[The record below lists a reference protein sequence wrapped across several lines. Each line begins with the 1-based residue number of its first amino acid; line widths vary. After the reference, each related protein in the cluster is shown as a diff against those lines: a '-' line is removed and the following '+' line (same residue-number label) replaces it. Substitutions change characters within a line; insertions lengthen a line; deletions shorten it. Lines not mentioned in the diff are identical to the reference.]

1 MGDTFMVGDLALQAT
16 TFTIEERCG
25 QHDLLSIS
33 GTQSTALTKYAGQ
46 PAKLTAW
53 QGSATRA
60 IHGYL
65 DTHAIST
72 GFNKDMV
79 VTGYVLGASSVM
91 RSGAERQWKDKRPF
105 DIARDIVR
113 PYGFCLEMDTY
124 QYTIPLFV
132 QSAES
137 DWQLLAR
144 LAQEIGMA
152 LIGTNV
158 VIRMVDPSLEIRRR
172 RMRPLY
178 KFNVNKLFNY
188 SISAS
193 PVPLGYEA
201 RVFAGVD
208 KFGESFSVTANPD
221 AAVTLP
227 APETVRSLE
236 DAISA
241 AERIGRRRHRLR
253 RATCSLKFTPGLRS
267 GTTVALTNGAD
278 TNVWF
283 VHEATHVKSFE
294 ESYTSLVLNR
304 DEDDQTATSPVW
316 QSVQWPQPTLQ
327 SARWIAP
334 SRWER
339 EL

>member
-1 MGDTFMVGDLALQAT
+1 MGDLFMVGDLALQAT
-16 TFTIEERCG
+16 TFTIEESCG

-33 GTQSTALTKYAGQ
+33 GTQSTVLTQYAGQ
-46 PAKLTAW
+46 PSKLTAW

-65 DTHAIST
+65 DTHATST
-72 GFNKDMV
+72 GLNKDMV

-91 RSGAERQWKDKRPF
+91 RSGAERQWKDKRPYE
-105 DIARDIVR
+105 IAQDIVR
-113 PYGFCLEMDTY
+113 PYGFCLEMDKY
-124 QYTIPLFV
+124 PYTIPLFV

-137 DWQLLAR
+137 DWQLLVR
-144 LAQEIGMA
+144 LANEIGMA

-158 VIRMVDPSLEIRRR
+158 VIRIVDPSMEIRRR
-172 RMRPLY
+172 RLRPLY
-178 KFNVNKLFNY
+178 KFDVNKLFNY

-208 KFGESFSVTANPD
+208 KYGQSFSVTANPTST
-221 AAVTLP
+221 VTLP
-227 APETVRSLE
+227 APEIVRSLE

-241 AERIGRRRHRLR
+241 KERIERRRHRLR

-283 VHEATHVKSFE
+283 IVEATHVKSFDQ
-294 ESYTSLVLNR
+294 SYTTLVMNR
-304 DEDDQTATSPVW
+304 DEDDQTATAPVW
-316 QSVQWPQPTLQ
+316 SSVQWPQPVLQ
-327 SARWIAP
+327 QGRWIAP